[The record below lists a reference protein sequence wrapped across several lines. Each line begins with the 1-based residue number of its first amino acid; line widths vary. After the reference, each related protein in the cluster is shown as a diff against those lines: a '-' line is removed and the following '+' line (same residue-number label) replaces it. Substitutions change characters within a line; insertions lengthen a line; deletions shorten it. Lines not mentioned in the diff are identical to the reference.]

1 MLVTNYHLQ
10 KHVEAIIGSD
20 CIMPKIARNENDDN
34 ENSTSVFPSKI
45 PYKISFLNPS
55 KIPFKISY

>member
-1 MLVTNYHLQ
+1 
-10 KHVEAIIGSD
+10 
-20 CIMPKIARNENDDN
+20 MPKIARNENDDN